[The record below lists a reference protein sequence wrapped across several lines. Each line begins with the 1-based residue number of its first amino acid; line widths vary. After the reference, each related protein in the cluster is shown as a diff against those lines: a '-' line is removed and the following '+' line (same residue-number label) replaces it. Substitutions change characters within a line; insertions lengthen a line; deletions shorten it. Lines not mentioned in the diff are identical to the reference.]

1 MRTNLKLLRVKHNF
15 SQEKMA
21 AKIGCT
27 RGSYQAIESGNRQGG
42 KTFWR
47 KLQLAF
53 NIDDVDMWALQK
65 DE

>member
-1 MRTNLKLLRVKHNF
+1 MRMNLKVLRVKHLLT
-15 SQEKMA
+15 QEEMA

-27 RGSYQAIESGNRQGG
+27 RGSYQAIEKGYRQGG

-47 KLQLAF
+47 NLQLAF
-53 NIDDVDMWALQK
+53 NIKDVDMWALQK